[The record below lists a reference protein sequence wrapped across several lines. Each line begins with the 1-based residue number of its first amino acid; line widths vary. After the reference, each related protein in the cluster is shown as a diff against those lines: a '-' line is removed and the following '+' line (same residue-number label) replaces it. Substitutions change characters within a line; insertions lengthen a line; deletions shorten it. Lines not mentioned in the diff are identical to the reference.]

1 MNITNTTGA
10 EDALLA
16 DLEGETAQGVINIV
30 KRLDEIIERRSQD
43 KRDADAEIER
53 LKQEV
58 TDLRDENQGL
68 RSRLPE

>member
-30 KRLDEIIERRSQD
+30 KRLDEIIERQAQE
-43 KRDADAEIER
+43 KREVDAEIER

-58 TDLRDENQGL
+58 SDLRTENQAL
-68 RSRLPE
+68 RG